1 MGAFVA
7 LDVSMRML
15 LTSRRRAGLI
25 SVTHGVPTP
34 VRARRRRFFNVFA
47 YGMSEVDKPADAFPA
62 ELQELQTSGDLH
74 RRTELKYHFDDRKGL
89 LPPPLPALPPFPIPL
104 PLPSQLE
111 RVLQVCP
118 SLPHRAYFW
127 PLTPMELTGKFPS
140 CSRTE
145 PRDTYAMRA
154 PSSTYDLYIMRLLR
168 AQTRR
173 FGLTAWLGMGRG
185 PNRRGYKHSQQSS

>member
-1 MGAFVA
+1 MVVPMISLCDMEERDPQLRMLMGAFVE

-15 LTSRRRAGLI
+15 LTSRRRAGPI

-89 LPPPLPALPPFPIPL
+89 LPPHFPPSR
-104 PLPSQLE
+104 PS
-111 RVLQVCP
+111 P
-118 SLPHRAYFW
+118 SLSRSPPNWSVCCRCARH
-127 PLTPMELTGKFPS
+127 
-140 CSRTE
+140 SRTG
-145 PRDTYAMRA
+145 PI
-154 PSSTYDLYIMRLLR
+154 S
-168 AQTRR
+168 
-173 FGLTAWLGMGRG
+173 GR
-185 PNRRGYKHSQQSS
+185 